1 VVKAVSNRTKLN
13 ILVLGCAVLLATSA
27 FAANKASFRLMQP
40 TDVAGKQLPAGDYN
54 VQWDGSGN
62 SVQVNITQGKK
73 QVASTT
79 AKVVQMQKPA
89 SDSNALINTTPDGGR
104 SLAQLRFRGKTFA
117 LDLTGEGAGAAS
129 GGAGR

>member
-1 VVKAVSNRTKLN
+1 MKAVSNRTKLN
-13 ILVLGCAVLLATSA
+13 ILVLGCAVLLASSA

-40 TDVAGKQLPAGDYN
+40 ADVAGKQLPAGNYN

-79 AKVVQMQKPA
+79 ASVVQMQTKA
-89 SDSNALINTTPDGGR
+89 SDDSALINTKPDGSR

-129 GGAGR
+129 SGASR